1 MKINGNDEI
10 IKNGFADKTLRSQQ
24 DRKDDFKNILKASVE
39 RTMPDTGKI
48 QSSSLANPV
57 SAIRFQAPSPE
68 NKRLT
73 IEHVDNLLNL
83 LDNYRIQLADPQVTL
98 RSMEPVIKMIDKEKE
113 QLSSVLDSLAE
124 ADGLKDI
131 VNRTLVTASLEVMKY
146 NRGDYIAP

>member
-10 IKNGFADKTLRSQQ
+10 IKNGFADKTLRNQQ

-48 QSSSLANPV
+48 QSSPLANPV
-57 SAIRFQAPSPE
+57 SAIRFQTPSPE

-98 RSMEPVIKMIDKEKE
+98 RSMEPVIQMIDKEKE
-113 QLSSVLDSLAE
+113 QLSSVLDSIAE
-124 ADGLKDI
+124 EDGLKDI

>member
-10 IKNGFADKTLRSQQ
+10 IKNGFADKTLRRQQ

-39 RTMPDTGKI
+39 RTKPDTEKI
-48 QSSSLANPV
+48 QSSPLANRV
-57 SAIRFQAPSPE
+57 SAIRFQAPSAE

-124 ADGLKDI
+124 ADELKDI

-146 NRGDYIAP
+146 NRGDYIAS

>member
-39 RTMPDTGKI
+39 RTMPDTGEI
-48 QSSSLANPV
+48 QSPSLANSL

-68 NKRLT
+68 NKRMT

-146 NRGDYIAP
+146 NRGDYIAS